1 MPADQHPHQ
10 PLTVRLLATSAQPKG
25 DGLWLTYTGAAVRT
39 WIPGLCG
46 DQDIDLVIDLATL
59 TVAGPVI
66 PALSDHWAPVG
77 SWSDVVIDTT
87 SILARLKLLDTP
99 PESHGLM
106 IFDKARE
113 LRLSISQNMPWQ
125 ASIGAKPGPDG
136 GYERVNATLQV
147 NGRTVEPGTQRPTY
161 VLRGGVLT
169 EQSIVLFGA
178 DDQTMK
184 VAAAA
189 HTHRPNL
196 ESPMSEKPIKER
208 LAALT
213 ARFGEAR
220 RPRLAAMLGE
230 GCTDDEVAVNVDKE
244 NATEMADLKS
254 KLEAAVKLNAELTE
268 KLAALTPAETKTD
281 ETPAS
286 GAALTGTSKPKT
298 RMQAQLS
305 AVGADGKALRGFQAL
320 RAAQT
325 QHPTLP
331 VA

>member
-77 SWSDVVIDTT
+77 SWSDVVIDAT

-189 HTHRPNL
+189 LTHRPNL
-196 ESPMSEKPIKER
+196 ELPMSDKPIKER

-230 GCTDDEVAVNVDKE
+230 GCTDEEVAGNVEKE
-244 NATEMADLKS
+244 NAAELADLKT
-254 KLEAAVKLNAELTE
+254 KLEAANKSVAELTE
-268 KLAALTPAETKTD
+268 KLAALTPAETTTT
-281 ETPAS
+281 TPAG
-286 GAALTGTSKPKT
+286 GAALTGTQPKT
-298 RMQAQLS
+298 RIQAQLG
-305 AVGADGKALRGFQAL
+305 AVGADGKPLRGFQAL
-320 RAAQT
+320 RAAQA